1 MAPGQPPPSP
11 QSPAF
16 PPEPGPSRLLRPPL
30 PTARAGPGG
39 GGCRAEPPGRGRDGG
54 AGTARYG
61 SAGLCRAR
69 HGSAG
74 QAPLPA
80 ERSRAARPWGRCSS
94 SRSAWA
100 RAASSTAPASR
111 WSAPS
116 PCGSRARCSTEVS
129 PRPARHRLPA
139 APPRAPAGSGHG
151 GAEGERPGA
160 GRCRRS
166 PRAAGGGVPGVP
178 VLPARSRGWG
188 CWRRGGAGW
197 VPAVCP
203 LCAGAA
209 PLAPRPPAKLLCVF
223 GGGWRGSN
231 AKSLG

>member
-1 MAPGQPPPSP
+1 MGKVQLFEIRLGESRVIYSPGEPLVGTVTVRLSGSLQYRGE
-11 QSPAF
+11 PAAC
-16 PPEPGPSRLLRPPL
+16 P
-30 PTARAGPGG
+30 
-39 GGCRAEPPGRGRDGG
+39 
-54 AGTARYG
+54 
-61 SAGLCRAR
+61 
-69 HGSAG
+69 
-74 QAPLPA
+74 
-80 ERSRAARPWGRCSS
+80 
-94 SRSAWA
+94 
-100 RAASSTAPASR
+100 APA
-111 WSAPS
+111 P
-116 PCGSRARCSTEVS
+116 RC
-129 PRPARHRLPA
+129 
-139 APPRAPAGSGHG
+139 PPRAPAGSGHG

-160 GRCRRS
+160 GWCLRS
-166 PRAAGGGVPGVP
+166 PRPAGGGVPGVP